1 MTRIFLQ
8 SKRVQ
13 KKYFIKRGFVIYD
26 KSEIYQHYIYPF
38 SIRLREPTASN
49 LELKRFPVLFRWT
62 KGASK
67 IPTQR

>member
-1 MTRIFLQ
+1 MTCKA
-8 SKRVQ
+8 SEYK

-26 KSEIYQHYIYPF
+26 KSEIYQHYINPF
-38 SIRLREPTASN
+38 FIRLREPTASN